1 MAIAIIVCAVVAY
14 LILVCLF
21 IRYKALG
28 AANSKRCQVIWII
41 ASVVLGPLV
50 WPVWWLTHRC
60 AAKTPTSE
68 YPQESFS
75 LSDPLKSKPSAPFI
89 DDDDDSPFF
98 HADARSG
105 GPAAARPS
113 AAAASSI
120 FKPPPPPAPRFDAA
134 AHVPA
139 ACPVAGGAAA
149 GAASSFH
156 QAMAQPAPAMDR
168 VPDEMTD
175 Q

>member
-1 MAIAIIVCAVVAY
+1 MDYRIGCLRPPRMARMVAE
-14 LILVCLF
+14 
-21 IRYKALG
+21 AL
-28 AANSKRCQVIWII
+28 
-41 ASVVLGPLV
+41 
-50 WPVWWLTHRC
+50 T
-60 AAKTPTSE
+60 AAKTPYSAH
-68 YPQESFS
+68 PQESFS
-75 LSDPLKSKPSAPFI
+75 LSDPLISKPSAPLI
-89 DDDDDSPFF
+89 DDDDDSLFF
-98 HADARSG
+98 PADARSG
-105 GPAAARPS
+105 GPAARPS

-134 AHVPA
+134 AHAPA

-156 QAMAQPAPAMDR
+156 QAMAQPAPATDR